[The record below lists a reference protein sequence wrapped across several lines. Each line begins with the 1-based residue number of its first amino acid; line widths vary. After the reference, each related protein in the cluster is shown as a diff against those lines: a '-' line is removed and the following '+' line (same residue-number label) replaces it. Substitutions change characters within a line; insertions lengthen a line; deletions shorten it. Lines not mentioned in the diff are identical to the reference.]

1 MDAEGRRSG
10 CSVER
15 ARRADEKRS
24 KASFRHPEKGEP
36 RSGDPGLGFS
46 LHQVAIIEA
55 PSMTRRMGYRCLK
68 AGKGSAQ
75 AGTQRGLGAGALGER
90 LRWTSVWAAGAR

>member
-24 KASFRHPEKGEP
+24 KARFRHPEKGEP

-46 LHQVAIIEA
+46 LHRVTNI
-55 PSMTRRMGYRCLK
+55 TD
-68 AGKGSAQ
+68 AQ
-75 AGTQRGLGAGALGER
+75 HAKENGVLEPEGR
-90 LRWTSVWAAGAR
+90 